1 MKTLIVIPA
10 RLESTRLKRKLLLA
24 ETGKPLLLHTIER
37 AEEWAVRH
45 QPELSAMLYVLV
57 AADCEAIQ
65 VALTGYGWRGAC
77 VRTGEHP
84 NGTSRM
90 ADAARRI
97 SDEWECFV
105 NVQAD
110 EPEIDPA
117 LIDEVVT
124 ALEQH
129 PEWDCATAAIGP
141 FIGDKTIAD
150 VNKVKVWIGFGSTA
164 EEFTR
169 TPVPAVDNQQWLG
182 LHIGLYAYRREALL
196 KYAAAGPCERE
207 QAESLEQLRALHI
220 GLKMGVVLTDKQSH
234 GIDTAEDY
242 AAFVARWKAS
252 NGDKA

>member
-10 RLESTRLKRKLLLA
+10 RLESTRLPRKLLLA

-45 QPELSAMLYVLV
+45 QPELSAALHVLV
-57 AADCEAIQ
+57 AADCETIQ

-77 VRTGEHP
+77 LRTGEHP

-90 ADAARRI
+90 AEAAQRI
-97 SDEWECFV
+97 SDEWECFG

-110 EPEIDPA
+110 EPEIDPS

-129 PEWDCATAAIGP
+129 PEWDCATAALP
-141 FIGDKTIAD
+141 LEKMSDAKNT
-150 VNKVKVWIGFGSTA
+150 NRVKAFMDAGNVAWHFSRDEWQPPRQAFNNVG
-164 EEFTR
+164 
-169 TPVPAVDNQQWLG
+169 V
-182 LHIGLYAYRREALL
+182 HIGIYAYRREALL
-196 KYAAAGPCERE
+196 RYAAAGPCERE

-220 GLKMGVVLTDKQSH
+220 GLRMGVVLTDKQSH
-234 GIDTAEDY
+234 GIDTREDY
-242 AAFVARWKAS
+242 DNFVKRYNAS
-252 NGDKA
+252 RP